1 MASVTSP
8 RARLCI
14 AAAIAAVAAA
24 GAVAATAHESSAFAG
39 RAVWEAQS
47 PLPAGWWRGSITVVE
62 RWDLQV
68 GSATP
73 RQVGEATL
81 TIERIGP
88 SQARYTLRYR
98 DDAQYGD
105 CAHWRRSGSW
115 SGTGPIDVQVATG
128 KSGIEFL
135 VWPTQARGRP
145 LLTFRVT
152 VESLNCDGTVK
163 DTSEITESIRAL
175 HFTSRDPASAR
186 VRKGTQLLRAPSAE
200 ANAAPA
206 GKVGLYFNRKPSSGQ
221 GTTEISWSLQLQSP
235 PTSRAPIRL
244 AEPFFAHSQY
254 ETNVFMPLLRAGGR
268 VLKLDRAPRC
278 TGRIVNGPAFDEVGS
293 PLLLGTDSFAS
304 FEKVEAA
311 HTRYLPGLRR
321 YLGKPLALVGCRFYY
336 ESSYAAS
343 RKTLRGSVTVLAG
356 GRKATRAF
364 AFTICDWELK
374 RRECIRKWSGR

>member
-1 MASVTSP
+1 MKGH
-8 RARLCI
+8 
-14 AAAIAAVAAA
+14 AAPQ
-24 GAVAATAHESSAFAG
+24 GAVGGSQCRACGEG
-39 RAVWEAQS
+39 RAVLQPQAPER
-47 PLPAGWWRGSITVVE
+47 PGDDRDLLEPAAAVV
-62 RWDLQV
+62 
-68 GSATP
+68 
-73 RQVGEATL
+73 
-81 TIERIGP
+81 
-88 SQARYTLRYR
+88 
-98 DDAQYGD
+98 
-105 CAHWRRSGSW
+105 
-115 SGTGPIDVQVATG
+115 VATHL
-128 KSGIEFL
+128 SG
-135 VWPTQARGRP
+135 A
-145 LLTFRVT
+145 
-152 VESLNCDGTVK
+152 
-163 DTSEITESIRAL
+163 
-175 HFTSRDPASAR
+175 DP
-186 VRKGTQLLRAPSAE
+186 
-200 ANAAPA
+200 
-206 GKVGLYFNRKPSSGQ
+206 
-221 GTTEISWSLQLQSP
+221 
-235 PTSRAPIRL
+235 L

-364 AFTICDWELK
+364 AFTICDWGLK

>member
-1 MASVTSP
+1 MARGTKVRPKYWLT
-8 RARLCI
+8 
-14 AAAIAAVAAA
+14 AAAIVAAVT
-24 GAVAATAHESSAFAG
+24 ATAHGSSAFAG
-39 RAVWEAQS
+39 DAVAQKQTT
-47 PLPAGWWRGSITVVE
+47 LPSGWWRGSITVVE

-88 SQARYTLRYR
+88 SEARYSVRYR

-105 CAHWRRSGSW
+105 CRHWRHSGSW
-115 SGTGPIDVQVATG
+115 SGSGPIDVQVATG
-128 KSGIEFL
+128 KSGFEFL

-163 DTSEITESIRAL
+163 DRSEITESIRAL

-186 VRKGTQLLRAPSAE
+186 LRKGTQLIRAPSAE

-206 GKVGLYFNRKPSSGQ
+206 GKVGLYFNRRPQSGQ
-221 GTTEISWSLQLQSP
+221 GTTEISWNLQLQSSSP

-254 ETNVFMPLLRAGGR
+254 ETNVFFPLLRAGGR
-268 VLKLDRAPRC
+268 VLELDRAPRC
-278 TGRIVNGPAFDEVGS
+278 TGRIVNGPAFDEMGPPFV
-293 PLLLGTDSFAS
+293 LGTDYFAS
-304 FEKVEAA
+304 FERVEKG
-311 HTRYLPGLRR
+311 HTRFLPALRR

-336 ESSYAAS
+336 ESSFAAS
-343 RKTLRGSVTVLAG
+343 RKTLRGSISVVAG
-356 GRKATRAF
+356 GRKATRSF

-374 RRECIRKWSGR
+374 RQECSKKWSGR